1 MTCYQTKFLAGS
13 IYQSEA
19 SRIILFGIITPA
31 NAPMKALAAHP
42 PWRIS
47 MRQEVLTWQ
56 DVDKLIDELLPQM
69 RGSFDSMLMITRGGL
84 VPGGIIAEA
93 LDIRHV
99 LTAAVRFPDMEEKML
114 AWPTFLQFPE
124 DELLRG
130 RRVLIVDDIW
140 GSARTINTVRGRVEA
155 AGAYPHVAVLH
166 YKPAESLFKTKK
178 PEYFAAVTENYIVY
192 PWETHRKSVDTRM
205 IEPMQG

>member
-1 MTCYQTKFLAGS
+1 
-13 IYQSEA
+13 
-19 SRIILFGIITPA
+19 
-31 NAPMKALAAHP
+31 
-42 PWRIS
+42 
-47 MRQEVLTWQ
+47 MRQEVLTWT
-56 DVDKLIDELLPQM
+56 DVDKLVDELLPQM
-69 RGSFDSMLMITRGGL
+69 RGTFDSMLMITRGGL
-84 VPGGIIAEA
+84 VPGGIVAEA

-155 AGAYPHVAVLH
+155 AGAYPYVAVLH
-166 YKPAESLFKTKK
+166 YKPSESLFKNKK
-178 PEYFAAVTENYIVY
+178 PEYFAAVTENYIIY
-192 PWETHRKSVDTRM
+192 PWETHRKTVDTRV